1 MDYDATLKITAP
13 ADEDGLGRTTG
24 QASTSYDDKAD
35 VQEGAVMRRT
45 EDGQAF
51 QVGDAK
57 AFLPLGESVDGIS
70 VGDAATITWPGGS
83 TQSATVAE
91 TRRLDGSLVL
101 SYT

>member
-1 MDYDATLKITAP
+1 MDYDATLTITGP
-13 ADEDGLGRTTG
+13 AGTDGLGRTTG
-24 QASTSYDDKAD
+24 STTAVYDGPAD

-51 QVGDAK
+51 QLGDAK
-57 AFLPLGESVDGIS
+57 AFLPLGESLDGIS
-70 VGDAATITWPGGS
+70 VGDAATITWADGS